1 MSSTDAEKR
10 ARFHALKAE
19 LHDLGAEDRAARKES
34 RRLYRKATKAAR
46 AERPMS
52 NQRTPRVREPLYL
65 AWLRRLPCIAGMIE
79 GGCEGPMEA
88 AHLRFSDIARGR
100 VNPGMQAKPDD
111 RWCTALCAG
120 HHRSDQHK
128 RRERDFWDRLGVDAG
143 ALAIA
148 LHDAFLAGH
157 DGVQCLR
164 RIVGDRS

>member
-65 AWLRRLPCIAGMIE
+65 AFLRRKPCLACGKT
-79 GGCEGPMEA
+79 PSDA
-88 AHLRFSDIARGR
+88 AHIRF
-100 VNPGMQAKPDD
+100 VPGGSGWRHVGMMEKPDD
-111 RWCTALCAG
+111 FRAVPLCRKD
-120 HHRSDQHK
+120 HTIQHSMSEEK
-128 RRERDFWDRLGVDAG
+128 YWRGILRLDPVAE
-143 ALAIA
+143 
-148 LHDAFLAGH
+148 
-157 DGVQCLR
+157 VNRLR
-164 RIVGDRS
+164 GEYLGNPND